1 MIEFNCMPE
10 GDDEDPKPVK
20 PTQGKE
26 SEEDGKQVKPSQG
39 KESEELDD

>member
-1 MIEFNCMPE
+1 MPD

-26 SEEDGKQVKPSQG
+26 SEEDGKPVKPTQG
-39 KESEELDD
+39 DKSEDDTDD